1 MKRVG
6 FVGLGL
12 MGGPMAANVAR
23 AGYPLTAFNR
33 SPAKGEALR
42 TLGAELAVT
51 HSDVAAASDV
61 VICMLTDAA
70 AVHDV
75 LSGVRLLAG
84 GREG

>member
-42 TLGAELAVT
+42 ALGAHLAAT
-51 HSDVAAASDV
+51 P
-61 VICMLTDAA
+61 
-70 AVHDV
+70 
-75 LSGVRLLAG
+75 R
-84 GREG
+84 